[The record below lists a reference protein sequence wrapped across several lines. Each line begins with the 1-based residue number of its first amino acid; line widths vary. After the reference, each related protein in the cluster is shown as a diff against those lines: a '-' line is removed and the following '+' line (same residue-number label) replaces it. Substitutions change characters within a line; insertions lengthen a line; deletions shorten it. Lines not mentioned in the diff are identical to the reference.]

1 MLTPEDYAATLTQAA
16 SGPEGFFS
24 GFPASKVSFAVQE
37 LIEKAIQDRGL
48 TAIEDLMP
56 TFLSYGMETA
66 YASARAGPEGDV
78 TVVRAAIEDQMHR
91 IFTALKAGLWAG
103 AGSSFSGFVE
113 DFMGT
118 STLVQGYKTLAYNIA
133 VTPRLRRLWNREFS
147 PNWPNMT
154 MAFTLMLYDYMIEA
168 DVLRAGAMDGWS
180 ADHAK
185 ALLETMWYTPSL
197 YDLTRLA
204 DFTELDQTW
213 ALKQM
218 RQRGLK
224 DEDMARIWGML
235 EIRPLREEVR
245 TITGKGLYCRQH
257 GYWTHDYFEG
267 VLMELKLKT
276 KEVSLLS
283 YAGDVAFQVELIEEW
298 IETLRWRFRTAL
310 ISEEEFLQGLL
321 DLDVVYEKANVIV
334 EQEKAKGYYG
344 YY

>member
-1 MLTPEDYAATLTQAA
+1 MVTPESYAANLMQAV
-16 SGPEGFFS
+16 SGPEGFFA
-24 GFPASKVSFAVQE
+24 GFPSSKVAFAVQNM
-37 LIEKAIQDRGL
+37 IEKWTQDDAL
-48 TAIEDLMP
+48 NKVFALMP
-56 TFLSYGMETA
+56 NMLNLGFEVMDQV
-66 YASARAGPEGDV
+66 ARAGPEGSIAA
-78 TVVRAAIEDQMHR
+78 VRTGIETQMKE
-91 IFTALKAGLWAG
+91 IQIAMKAGLWAG
-103 AGSSFSGFVE
+103 AGSTYSAIEE
-113 DFMGT
+113 DFFGT
-118 STLVQGYKTLAYNIA
+118 HTLMQTYKTLAWNTA
-133 VTPRLRRLWNREFS
+133 VTPRMRRYWNKLYT
-147 PNWPNMT
+147 PNWPNLT
-154 MAFTLMLYDYMIEA
+154 TAFTLMLYDYMTEA

-180 ADHAK
+180 TDHAK

-224 DEDMARIWGML
+224 DEDMARIWQML

-267 VLMELKLKT
+267 ILMELKLKT
-276 KEVSLLS
+276 KERELLS
-283 YAGDVAFQVELIEEW
+283 YVGDVAYTVELLEEW
-298 IETLRWRFRTAL
+298 IEILRWRFRTAL

-321 DLDVVYEKANVIV
+321 DLGVIYEKANCIV
-334 EQEKAKGYYG
+334 ELEKARGYYG